1 MGDGTVSDGRCWDVL
16 GVGDA
21 DVDLFLATPSLPGH
35 DEKVLGRLLGEFPGG
50 IVANFC
56 HAAARLGART
66 ALATVVGDDAYGGM
80 ALAGLRR
87 AGVNLDLTRV
97 KRGGR
102 TYFCVVFL
110 DATGEKA
117 LTVVE
122 TDCMAPRPD
131 DVDLERFAR
140 ARLVHLMAS
149 NLEDTIRFARAAKTR
164 GALVSLDVEPT
175 TVGADP
181 TRFDELLASVDLVF
195 PNLAGL
201 RRLAAGDELAGA
213 RRLLARGPR
222 LVVVTMG
229 AAGCLVVSTDGTAR
243 VPAIRVPVVDTT
255 GAGDC
260 FNGAFVAAYLRGWEP
275 ARCARFASAAAAI
288 AVQQVGGQTGA
299 PTWVEVEG
307 FLARAE
313 AATAG

>member
-1 MGDGTVSDGRCWDVL
+1 VTDDRRWDVL

-50 IVANFC
+50 VVANFC
-56 HAAARLGART
+56 HATAKLGART
-66 ALATVVGDDAYGGM
+66 AFATVVGSDTYGEL

-87 AGVNLDLTRV
+87 AGVNLDLALV
-97 KRGGR
+97 KEGGR
-102 TYFCVVFL
+102 TYFCVVLL

-131 DVDLERFAR
+131 EVDPEQFAR
-140 ARLVHLMAS
+140 TRLVHLMAS
-149 NLEDTIRFARAAKTR
+149 NLDDTIWYAREAKKR

-175 TVGADP
+175 TIGSDSA
-181 TRFDELLASVDLVF
+181 RFRELLSSVDLAF

-201 RRLAAGDELAGA
+201 RRLAGRDELEDA
-213 RRLLARGPR
+213 RHLLGWGPQ

-229 AAGCLVVSTDGTAR
+229 AAGCLIVSGEEVRR
-243 VPAIRVPVVDTT
+243 VPAFDVPVADTT

-260 FNGAFVAAYLRGWEP
+260 FNGAFVTAHLRGWDFE
-275 ARCARFASAAAAI
+275 RCGRFAAAAAAI
-288 AVQQVGGQTGA
+288 AIQSVGSQVGV
-299 PTWVEVEG
+299 PTFAEVQA
-307 FLARAE
+307 FLASR
-313 AATAG
+313 GHGHGD